1 MVMLDLEEV
10 VTIEREEWR
19 SVETNSGGECV
30 TMNGMKEIRL
40 LCADNWDFQKK
51 VYSHPEDLLI
61 SCSMSIT
68 ISGAEAV
75 VATVSVPNQFGTS
88 TLPFL
93 LDDVG
98 CNGSE
103 SNLLDCLP
111 QHNCQEADPVNENAG
126 VHCLR
131 KGIILFLCLL

>member
-1 MVMLDLEEV
+1 MQTTGIL
-10 VTIEREEWR
+10 
-19 SVETNSGGECV
+19 
-30 TMNGMKEIRL
+30 IRRYVL
-40 LCADNWDFQKK
+40 NKTGLHLPVQT
-51 VYSHPEDLLI
+51 SI
-61 SCSMSIT
+61 IT

-75 VATVSVPNQFGTS
+75 VATESVPNQFGTS

-111 QHNCQEADPVNENAG
+111 QHNCQAVDPKNENAG

-131 KGIILFLCLL
+131 KGIILFLCLLWLYHLQVNIILFTLSSFQESN